1 MSISATQGNATNNS
15 GSVSSLAFA
24 SLTTV
29 SGRDIIFVITL
40 GSTSSSV
47 SSISNSAGTYSGV
60 ALVAASN
67 GTGVRVEVW
76 KAHVVTGAA
85 TVFTVNI
92 TGGATSLSIQQ
103 EEYSGV
109 SSIGNSSTASG
120 SSFDIRAGNVLTQDS
135 TNIVVAGLGF
145 ACQSGDTLTAQFGG
159 ERQKS
164 IPAAT
169 AVGGCLQ
176 DHTTVLIGTV
186 AVMTQINNS
195 RNWAAVA
202 VELRSGITANAAADY
217 AATTSPALYNGHLAD
232 FSTCAEPAFAGGS
245 PGSSLAPLW
254 GVFNFAD
261 GYVGQ
266 VYREQWYLERCA
278 TAVTYSVVA
287 GSLPTGLTLSS
298 LGAAE
303 GQVSGTPTVAG
314 VYSFTL
320 RATNSA
326 GFEDRPFTITISV
339 AASGG
344 GSYTFLN

>member
-1 MSISATQGNATNNS
+1 MSIAATQGNATNS
-15 GSVSSLAFA
+15 SSSVSSLAFA

-29 SGRDIIFVITL
+29 SGRDIVFVITL

-47 SSISNSAGTYSGV
+47 SSITASAGSYGTFTFR
-60 ALVAASN
+60 AAQN
-67 GTGVRVEVW
+67 GTGVRVEIWTV
-76 KAHVVTGAA
+76 HVVTGAA

-109 SSIGNSSTASG
+109 SSIGHTSTASG

-145 ACQSGDTLTAQFGG
+145 ACQSGDTLTAQNGG

-176 DHTTVLIGTV
+176 DHTTILVGTV

-195 RNWAAVA
+195 RNWAAA
-202 VELRSGITANAAADY
+202 ALELRSGITANAAGEY
-217 AATTSPALYNGHLAD
+217 ASGTAPALSPAK
-232 FSTCAEPAFAGGS
+232 EPVGLSLTTLDAFA
-245 PGSSLAPLW
+245 LAPVSFVPSPVGTNLAGGTT
-254 GVFNFAD
+254 GVAYSETISGAGGTAPYTFA
-261 GYVGQ
+261 
-266 VYREQWYLERCA
+266 
-278 TAVTYSVVA
+278 VVS
-287 GSLPTGLTLSS
+287 GSLPTSTTLNSTT
-298 LGAAE
+298 G
-303 GQVSGTPTVAG
+303 VISGTPTVAG
-314 VYSFTL
+314 TY
-320 RATNSA
+320 N
-326 GFEDRPFTITISV
+326 FTIRVTDVNGYTGSHLFQIIIS
-339 AASGG
+339 APSSSGG